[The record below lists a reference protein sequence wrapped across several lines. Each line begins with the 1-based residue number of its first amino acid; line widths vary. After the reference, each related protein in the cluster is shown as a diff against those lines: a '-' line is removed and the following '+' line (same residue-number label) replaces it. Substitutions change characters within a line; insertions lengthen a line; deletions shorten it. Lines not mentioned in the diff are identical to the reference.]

1 MGVFARALAKH
12 EPLRLLYALLC
23 FLPVIPSTL
32 LLSALGSLRGMM
44 LVWRLFAA
52 ALGLRCVV
60 LGTPPRVGTPCVW
73 VSNHFNWFDVPVLQG
88 AAGGARCPLHAVVKA
103 DLADESSLVGRVLH
117 TWSKNLGFIFYTRG
131 DKKSGATVRSKIAG
145 FGGAILVFI
154 EGTAQ
159 AYGPPMLD
167 KIRGGSF
174 EAAFD
179 SGKLV
184 QPAVIYYNARIGLG
198 WKEDGERNG
207 LKQTAR
213 ICAKPTIAVVQL
225 CPPLAPGD
233 FASAEALGERVK
245 QVMTDTYAQLERQY
259 KDWPALQG
267 AAGAK

>member
-1 MGVFARALAKH
+1 
-12 EPLRLLYALLC
+12 
-23 FLPVIPSTL
+23 
-32 LLSALGSLRGMM
+32 
-44 LVWRLFAA
+44 VWRLFAA

-60 LGTPPRVGTPCVW
+60 LGTIPPVGQPCVW

-88 AAGGARCPLHAVVKA
+88 AAGGVRCPLHAVVKA

-131 DKKSGATVRSKIAG
+131 DKRSGATVRSKIAG
-145 FGGAILVFI
+145 FRGAILVFI

-184 QPAVIYYNARIGLG
+184 QPAVIYYNSRIGLG
-198 WKEDGERNG
+198 WAEDGERNG
-207 LKQTAR
+207 LRQTAR

-225 CPPLAPGD
+225 CTPLAPGD
-233 FASAEALGERVK
+233 FASAEALGQRVK
-245 QVMTDTYAQLERQY
+245 QVMADTYAQLEKQY
-259 KDWPALQG
+259 KDWPLQA
-267 AAGAK
+267 AAGVK